1 MGPMMTLLSLYLST
15 HVPLFLCMSV
25 SQSAYS
31 IRCLSAPGWGGGS
44 TAQMDTYLTWPLD
57 VILFHWSN
65 STLSVCPHNAD
76 QTHKTFALL
85 YQIWPISL
93 IPLNRYINRSVSASL
108 PASILKHIGPS
119 PKQYTLI
126 LNPGPYMNDEIVL
139 GWRQMSLHYSH
150 DSTKEHQREGW
161 KKRSSLFFISSFP
174 HLPRP
179 RFLTHKGHKRTQYIW

>member
-44 TAQMDTYLTWPLD
+44 TAQMDAYLTWPLD
-57 VILFHWSN
+57 VILVHWSN

-76 QTHKTFALL
+76 QTQKTFALS

-93 IPLNRYINRSVSASL
+93 IPLNRYINRSVSASR
-108 PASILKHIGPS
+108 PASILRQHMHKGPS
-119 PKQYTLI
+119 LKQYTLI
-126 LNPGPYMNDEIVL
+126 LNPGLLQALCEWWDCWDGDKWAFITAMIAQSSTRERDGRREAFFFSSHP
-139 GWRQMSLHYSH
+139 SLIYH
-150 DSTKEHQREGW
+150 DQGS
-161 KKRSSLFFISSFP
+161 
-174 HLPRP
+174 
-179 RFLTHKGHKRTQYIW
+179 